1 MKQIVVAVLIASL
14 GACATSSPDVV
25 QRYEAQRLSQV
36 QDGTI
41 LSVRPVVV
49 DGSQSGLG
57 AAAGGVI
64 GGVAGSSVG
73 GSRESVV
80 VGVLGAVL
88 GGVLGN
94 AAERTGTRENAL
106 EIVVQLRNGDGQLA
120 TRYVDFIYQ
129 PVRSAEGAVTGILVV
144 GSGGAAGSTLLGA
157 VGGVMLFVW
166 LVGVGIG
173 LLRLRSETE
182 TSAITVSR
190 HISPSAPTTAERVG

>member
-1 MKQIVVAVLIASL
+1 MKQVLIAVLVAAL

-25 QRYEAQRLSQV
+25 QRHEAQRLSQV

-73 GSRESVV
+73 GSRESVA

-94 AAERTGTRENAL
+94 AAERTATRENAL
-106 EIVVQLRNGDGQLA
+106 EIVVQLRNGERQA
-120 TRYVDFIYQ
+120 IVQT
-129 PVRSAEGAVTGILVV
+129 V
-144 GSGGAAGSTLLGA
+144 GSENLAPGDA
-157 VGGVMLFVW
+157 VMLVTTDGKTR
-166 LVGVGIG
+166 VTRAPAVVPAP
-173 LLRLRSETE
+173 RS
-182 TSAITVSR
+182 
-190 HISPSAPTTAERVG
+190 